1 MVRRSIELNIG
12 NLRWKT
18 AIFYEIRCLGGPE
31 SLKSAM
37 ENSCFYEIR
46 CLGGPESSTDRLFW
60 MENSCFYEI
69 RCLGRPES
77 PKSSILDWKRL
88 LISNQV
94 FSGIFQ
100 FFRLKSW
107 FNPFAK
113 NPKWW
118 LKEDTFLARKCLF
131 YIKNRTKHY
140 LKIYFGEKWREK
152 FSNFGT
158 KIMG

>member
-1 MVRRSIELNIG
+1 
-12 NLRWKT
+12 
-18 AIFYEIRCLGGPE
+18 
-31 SLKSAM
+31 M

-46 CLGGPESSTDRLFW
+46 CLGGPES
-60 MENSCFYEI
+60 
-69 RCLGRPES
+69 
-77 PKSSILDWKRL
+77 PKSSILDWKQL

-118 LKEDTFLARKCLF
+118 LKEDMFLARKCLF
-131 YIKNRTKHY
+131 YIKNITKHY
-140 LKIYFGEKWREK
+140 LKVCFGENEERSFPILGPKSWVNPFVINPKWRFLPKVYFYSLGRRIFYQERQNILGLSWAKVKREK
-152 FSNFGT
+152 FSKFFYENHGDF
-158 KIMG
+158 